1 MRFDC
6 AESELEAGL
15 DAAQEAIERGELVVI
30 PTDTVYGLAADAFS
44 HAAVQRLLDAKGRT
58 RQMPPP
64 VLVGAPTTLEAL
76 ASDIPS
82 WLRSMTTSLWPGPLT
97 VICRQQPSLTWDLG
111 DTHQTVAVRMPDDKT
126 ALALLKV
133 TGPLAVSSANITGE
147 PAAETV
153 DDAERMLG
161 DAVAVYLDGG
171 PARSGVPSTILDTTS
186 QVPRVLRQGSI
197 GPRAAA
203 RVQQHDRARRRGE
216 PLVREYLVIFG
227 ISLGVTY
234 LLASIARMLAHHFGA
249 VAKVRDRDVHAVPT
263 PYFGGPAMLCGLVA
277 AYLTATHLP
286 FLSRSEDSVFSDARA
301 VLIGGAVICLVG
313 VIDDLFELDALSKF
327 AGQVLAGVVVV
338 ALGVKFFY
346 LPLYGSVLGL
356 DQAQS
361 AIFTVLLIVG
371 TANAVNF
378 VDGLDGLAA
387 GMVAIG
393 AVAFFAY
400 AFVLAV
406 ENGESRAI
414 AAALLTAALAG
425 ACIGMLPH
433 NFFPARMF
441 IGDSGSM
448 LIGFVLACSSIS
460 LTGQFPATNI
470 SEGIAGA
477 QTTFLPSLLPLI
489 LPIAM
494 LLVPFVD
501 LALAV
506 VRRTRAGRSPFSPD
520 KMHIHHRLLEI
531 GHSHRNAV
539 LVMYAIA
546 GLVAFGTVFV
556 SLVSGWQSIAGFFFL
571 AALTA
576 AFVFLL
582 PRWRPINRG

>member
-1 MRFDC
+1 M
-6 AESELEAGL
+6 
-15 DAAQEAIERGELVVI
+15 
-30 PTDTVYGLAADAFS
+30 
-44 HAAVQRLLDAKGRT
+44 
-58 RQMPPP
+58 
-64 VLVGAPTTLEAL
+64 
-76 ASDIPS
+76 
-82 WLRSMTTSLWPGPLT
+82 
-97 VICRQQPSLTWDLG
+97 
-111 DTHQTVAVRMPDDKT
+111 
-126 ALALLKV
+126 
-133 TGPLAVSSANITGE
+133 
-147 PAAETV
+147 
-153 DDAERMLG
+153 
-161 DAVAVYLDGG
+161 
-171 PARSGVPSTILDTTS
+171 
-186 QVPRVLRQGSI
+186 
-197 GPRAAA
+197 
-203 RVQQHDRARRRGE
+203 
-216 PLVREYLVIFG
+216 REYLVVFG

-263 PYFGGPAMLCGLVA
+263 PYFGGPAMLGGLVA
-277 AYLTATHLP
+277 AYLTAIHLP
-286 FLSRSEDSVFSDARA
+286 FLSRSEGSVFSDARA

-313 VIDDLFELDALSKF
+313 IVDDLFELDALSKF

-361 AIFTVLLIVG
+361 VIFTVLLIVG

-393 AVAFFAY
+393 AIAFFAY
-400 AFVLAV
+400 AYVLAV

-425 ACIGMLPH
+425 ACLGVLPH

-448 LIGFVLACSSIS
+448 LLGFVLACSSIS

-470 SEGIAGA
+470 SEGIGGA
-477 QTTFLPSLLPLI
+477 QTSFLTFLLPLI
-489 LPIAM
+489 LPVAM

-539 LVMYAIA
+539 LVMYSIA

-556 SLVSGWQSIAGFFFL
+556 SLVSGWQSILGFVIL

-582 PRWRPINRG
+582 PRWRPINRS